1 MMIFHK
7 LRRNL
12 SLLTC
17 LSLAMLLDSKP
28 VWAQGPLPQDLV
40 RQVNFEQKLDEQV
53 PLDLSFVDSTGQQ
66 VRLGDYLGQKPVI
79 LSLGYYECPMLCS
92 LARHGLFES
101 LKALDFSVGEEFEL
115 AIVSID
121 PRETPEIAE
130 MKRQSS
136 LMEYGRS
143 RSGEGWNFLVGQEP
157 SIQALAEAIGFHYA
171 YDPKVD
177 QYAHPSGIVIL
188 TPEGKIA
195 RYFYGIDYPAR
206 DLRLGLV
213 EAADSKIGS
222 PIDQLLLMCYHYDP
236 VSGEYTLL
244 IMNIIR
250 AAGIFMVVIV
260 AGFVYFLF
268 KRDPNRRAGPIG
280 QAYGT

>member
-1 MMIFHK
+1 MIF
-7 LRRNL
+7 RNTLFGNLYLLTL
-12 SLLTC
+12 SLGLLLG
-17 LSLAMLLDSKP
+17 LSAGP
-28 VWAQGPLPQDLV
+28 AQAQGPLPQDLI
-40 RQVNFEQKLDEQV
+40 RQVSFEQKLDEQV
-53 PLDLSFVDSTGQQ
+53 PLDLSFVDSKGQAVQ
-66 VRLGDYLGQKPVI
+66 LGDYLGQKPVI

-92 LARHGLFES
+92 LVRNGLFES

-115 AIVSID
+115 VIVSID

-136 LMEYGRS
+136 LLEYGRS
-143 RSGEGWNFLVGQEP
+143 RSGEGWHFLVGEEP
-157 SIQALAEAIGFHYA
+157 AVSALAETIGFHYV
-171 YDPKVD
+171 YDAKLD

-213 EAADSKIGS
+213 EAADNKIGS
-222 PIDQLLLMCYHYDP
+222 AIDQLLLLCYHYDP

-250 AAGIFMVVIV
+250 VVGMLTV
-260 AGFVYFLF
+260 VGLAGFVYFLL
-268 KRDPNRRAGPIG
+268 KREPNRSANSVG
-280 QAYGT
+280 QA

>member
-1 MMIFHK
+1 MIF
-7 LRRNL
+7 RNTLFGNLYLLTL
-12 SLLTC
+12 SLGLLLG
-17 LSLAMLLDSKP
+17 LSAGP
-28 VWAQGPLPQDLV
+28 AQAQGPLPQDLI
-40 RQVNFEQKLDEQV
+40 RQVNFEQKLEEQV
-53 PLDLSFVDSTGQQ
+53 PLDLPFVDSNGQT

-92 LARHGLFES
+92 LVRNGLFES

-115 AIVSID
+115 VIVSID

-136 LMEYGRS
+136 LVEYGRS
-143 RSGEGWNFLVGQEP
+143 MSGEGWHFLVGEEP
-157 SIQALAEAIGFHYA
+157 AIGALAEAIGFRYA
-171 YDPKVD
+171 YDPKLD

-213 EAADSKIGS
+213 EAADNKIGS

-250 AAGIFMVVIV
+250 AVGMLTVVGL
-260 AGFVYFLF
+260 AGFVYFLL
-268 KRDPNRRAGPIG
+268 KREPNRSAGPVG
-280 QAYGT
+280 QA

>member
-1 MMIFHK
+1 
-7 LRRNL
+7 
-12 SLLTC
+12 
-17 LSLAMLLDSKP
+17 
-28 VWAQGPLPQDLV
+28 
-40 RQVNFEQKLDEQV
+40 
-53 PLDLSFVDSTGQQ
+53 
-66 VRLGDYLGQKPVI
+66 
-79 LSLGYYECPMLCS
+79 MLCS
-92 LARHGLFES
+92 LVRNGLLES
-101 LKALDFSVGEEFEL
+101 LKALDFNVGKEFEL
-115 AIVSID
+115 VIVSID

-143 RSGEGWNFLVGQEP
+143 RSGEGWNFLVGQET
-157 SIQALAEAIGFHYA
+157 SIGALAEAIGFHYV
-171 YDPKVD
+171 YDPELD

-188 TPEGKIA
+188 TPEGEIA
-195 RYFYGIDYPAR
+195 RYFYGIDFPVR

-250 AAGIFMVVIV
+250 AVGVLTVVTL

-268 KRDPNRRAGPIG
+268 KRESNRRVGPVG
-280 QAYGT
+280 